1 MENKLAEINATVV
14 PKTKETLEVLANASG
29 LSVGEV
35 IDRMLLAVSP
45 SDVNDAYL
53 LILDQVLIATQRLE
67 HDQFNEVILMV
78 LKALEDAF
86 AKDEPE
92 EIVSTLKNVV
102 NKLSV
107 RKFLKNNPSI
117 LENQKMVFH
126 KVKEVTPLEDYILKI
141 KFIEGCT
148 KKYDV
153 KPLFDE
159 LPYFADLKDN
169 DLFSK
174 VYVSGGGYG
183 IIWNDVLDLD
193 CNELWN
199 NGTIIE

>member
-1 MENKLAEINATVV
+1 MGNKLAEINATVV

-67 HDQFNEVILMV
+67 HDQFNEVVLMV

-126 KVKEVTPLEDYILKI
+126 KVKEVTPLEDYILEI

-159 LPYFADLKDN
+159 LPYFTDLKDN

>member
-1 MENKLAEINATVV
+1 MGNKLAEINATVV

-117 LENQKMVFH
+117 LENQKVVFH
-126 KVKEVTPLEDYILKI
+126 KVKEVTPLEDYILEI

-153 KPLFDE
+153 KTLFDE
-159 LPYFADLKDN
+159 LPYFTDLKDN

-199 NGTIIE
+199 NGTIC

>member
-1 MENKLAEINATVV
+1 MGNKLAEINATVV

-126 KVKEVTPLEDYILKI
+126 KVKEVTPLEDYILEI

-159 LPYFADLKDN
+159 LPYFTDLKDN

-199 NGTIIE
+199 NGTIC

>member
-126 KVKEVTPLEDYILKI
+126 KVKEVTPLEDYILEI

-159 LPYFADLKDN
+159 LPYFTDLKDN

>member
-1 MENKLAEINATVV
+1 MGTKLAEINAKVV
-14 PKTKETLEVLANASG
+14 PKTKETLEALANASG

-126 KVKEVTPLEDYILKI
+126 KVKEVTPLEDYILEI

-148 KKYDV
+148 KKYDI

-159 LPYFADLKDN
+159 LPYFTDLKDN

-199 NGTIIE
+199 NGTIC

>member
-1 MENKLAEINATVV
+1 MGNKLAEINATVV

-126 KVKEVTPLEDYILKI
+126 KVKEVTPLEDYILEI
-141 KFIEGCT
+141 KFIEGYT

-159 LPYFADLKDN
+159 LPYFTDLKDN

>member
-117 LENQKMVFH
+117 LENQKVVFH
-126 KVKEVTPLEDYILKI
+126 KVKEVTPLEDYILEI
-141 KFIEGCT
+141 KFIDGCT

-159 LPYFADLKDN
+159 LPYFTDLKDN

>member
-1 MENKLAEINATVV
+1 MGNKLAEINATVV

-126 KVKEVTPLEDYILKI
+126 KVKEVTPLEDYILEI

-199 NGTIIE
+199 NGTIC

>member
-126 KVKEVTPLEDYILKI
+126 KVKEVTPLEDYILEI
-141 KFIEGCT
+141 KFIDGCT

-159 LPYFADLKDN
+159 LPYFTDLKDN

>member
-117 LENQKMVFH
+117 LENQKVVFH
-126 KVKEVTPLEDYILKI
+126 KVKEVTPLEDYILEI

-153 KPLFDE
+153 KTLFDE
-159 LPYFADLKDN
+159 LPYFTDLKDN

>member
-1 MENKLAEINATVV
+1 MGNKLAEINATVV

-117 LENQKMVFH
+117 LEM
-126 KVKEVTPLEDYILKI
+126 
-141 KFIEGCT
+141 
-148 KKYDV
+148 
-153 KPLFDE
+153 
-159 LPYFADLKDN
+159 
-169 DLFSK
+169 
-174 VYVSGGGYG
+174 
-183 IIWNDVLDLD
+183 
-193 CNELWN
+193 
-199 NGTIIE
+199 

>member
-126 KVKEVTPLEDYILKI
+126 KVKEVTPLEDYILEI

>member
-1 MENKLAEINATVV
+1 MGNKLAEINATVV

-92 EIVSTLKNVV
+92 EIVTTLKNVV

-126 KVKEVTPLEDYILKI
+126 KVKEVTPLEDYILEI

-159 LPYFADLKDN
+159 LPYFTDLKDN

-199 NGTIIE
+199 NGTIC

>member
-1 MENKLAEINATVV
+1 MGNKLAEINATVV

-126 KVKEVTPLEDYILKI
+126 KVKEVTPLEDYILEI

-148 KKYDV
+148 KKYDI

-159 LPYFADLKDN
+159 LPYFTDLKDN

-199 NGTIIE
+199 NGTIC

>member
-1 MENKLAEINATVV
+1 MEKKLAEINATVV
-14 PKTKETLEVLANASG
+14 PKTKETLEALATASG
-29 LSVGEV
+29 LSIGEV

-126 KVKEVTPLEDYILKI
+126 KVKEVTPLEDYILEI

-148 KKYDV
+148 KKYDI

-159 LPYFADLKDN
+159 LPYFTDLKDN

-199 NGTIIE
+199 NGTIC

>member
-1 MENKLAEINATVV
+1 MGNKLAEINATVV

-126 KVKEVTPLEDYILKI
+126 KVKEVTPLEDYILEI

>member
-1 MENKLAEINATVV
+1 MGNKLAEINATVV

-126 KVKEVTPLEDYILKI
+126 KVKEVTPLEDYILEI
-141 KFIEGCT
+141 KFIDGCT

-159 LPYFADLKDN
+159 LPYFTDLKDN

>member
-1 MENKLAEINATVV
+1 MGNKLAEINATVV

-126 KVKEVTPLEDYILKI
+126 KVKEVTPLEDYILEI

-153 KPLFDE
+153 KTLFDE
-159 LPYFADLKDN
+159 LPYFTDLKDN

-199 NGTIIE
+199 NGTIC

>member
-1 MENKLAEINATVV
+1 MGNKLAEINATVV

-126 KVKEVTPLEDYILKI
+126 KVKEVTPLEDCILEI

-159 LPYFADLKDN
+159 LPYFTDLKDN
-169 DLFSK
+169 NLFSK

>member
-126 KVKEVTPLEDYILKI
+126 KVKEVTPLEDYILEI

-153 KPLFDE
+153 KTLFDE
-159 LPYFADLKDN
+159 LPYFTDLKDN

-199 NGTIIE
+199 NGTIC

>member
-1 MENKLAEINATVV
+1 MGNKLAEINATVV

-126 KVKEVTPLEDYILKI
+126 KVKEVTPLEDYILEI

-148 KKYDV
+148 KKYDI

-159 LPYFADLKDN
+159 LPYFTDLKDN

>member
-1 MENKLAEINATVV
+1 MGNKLAEINATVV

-53 LILDQVLIATQRLE
+53 IILDQLLIATQRLE
-67 HDQFNEVILMV
+67 ADQFNEVVLMV

-92 EIVSTLKNVV
+92 EIVLTLKNVV

-126 KVKEVTPLEDYILKI
+126 KVKEVTPLEDYILEI

-148 KKYDV
+148 KKYDI

-159 LPYFADLKDN
+159 LPYFTDLKDN

-199 NGTIIE
+199 NGTIC

>member
-1 MENKLAEINATVV
+1 MEKKLAEINATVV
-14 PKTKETLEVLANASG
+14 PKTKETLEALATASG
-29 LSVGEV
+29 LSIGEV

-126 KVKEVTPLEDYILKI
+126 KVKEVTPLEDYILEI

-159 LPYFADLKDN
+159 LPYFTDLKDN

-199 NGTIIE
+199 NGTIC

>member
-78 LKALEDAF
+78 LKALEGAF

-126 KVKEVTPLEDYILKI
+126 KVKEVTPLEDYILEI

-148 KKYDV
+148 KKYDI

-159 LPYFADLKDN
+159 LPYFTDLKDN

>member
-1 MENKLAEINATVV
+1 MGNKLAEINATVV

-126 KVKEVTPLEDYILKI
+126 KVKEVTPLEDYILEI
-141 KFIEGCT
+141 KFIDGCT

-159 LPYFADLKDN
+159 LPYFTDLKDN

-199 NGTIIE
+199 NGTIC

>member
-126 KVKEVTPLEDYILKI
+126 KVKEVTPLEDYILEI

-153 KPLFDE
+153 KTLFDE
-159 LPYFADLKDN
+159 LPYFTDLKDN

>member
-126 KVKEVTPLEDYILKI
+126 KVKEVTPLEDYILEI

-159 LPYFADLKDN
+159 LPYFTDLKDN

-199 NGTIIE
+199 NGTIC